1 MNATVFSDV
10 RTYLCEEISYAYL
23 EAWCHRYRRL
33 FGTVNFV
40 TSSSIN
46 PATVC
51 LAASEYI
58 SKAGGLLSFLSL
70 AVIEAGLEDQM
81 IL

>member
-23 EAWCHRYRRL
+23 EAWCHRCRRL
-33 FGTVNFV
+33 LGTANFV
-40 TSSSIN
+40 ASSGTN

-51 LAASEYI
+51 PAASEYI
-58 SKAGGLLSFLSL
+58 SKAGGLLSILSL
-70 AVIEAGLEDQM
+70 AVIEAKIEDQM